1 MNYININNKFQ
12 VINFQDAVVCQNHD
26 NGLIMPQYIPEFGN
40 SFIKKLNQKTNTEI
54 ATELMYPYLN
64 EVVNKIAL
72 EKIINESLNFE
83 IPLVEVE
90 EGIFALELFHG
101 PTMAFKDVGASF
113 LSAIMQHMNRSREMT
128 RIVVATSGDT
138 GSAVANAFA
147 NVEGFEVNILF
158 PKGGVSQY
166 QEQQLTN
173 TAANVKAIE
182 VDGTFDDCQRMLKSI
197 LSKKVLCKELNITTA
212 NSINIGRLLPQIVYY
227 FLAYK
232 QLINKKKDIV
242 FSVPCGNLG
251 NLTAGLMAMRMGL
264 PITKFIAAVNENQ
277 SFYKLLKYGTYQPAK
292 TIKTYSNAMDVGN
305 PSNLDRI
312 LHLYNND
319 VLKMTEDIQC
329 ESISDLETLYSIGT
343 VYKKTNY
350 IMDPHTSVAYHALKM
365 GLKAHQ
371 NGIILSTASPDKF
384 EDVVRKAIPGMKTNE
399 KNNGEGYKFKS
410 DNNPESLKSILYET
424 AFA

>member
-12 VINFQDAVVCQNHD
+12 VINFQDAVGCQNHD

-64 EVVNKIAL
+64 EVFDKFTL
-72 EKIINESLNFE
+72 GKIIDESLNFE

-113 LSAIMQHMNRSREMT
+113 LSAIMQQMNRSREIT

-147 NVEGFEVNILF
+147 NIEGFEVNILF
-158 PKGGVSQY
+158 PKGGVSHY

-197 LSKKVLCKELNITTA
+197 LSNQILCKELNVTTA

-232 QLINKKKDIV
+232 QLVNKKKDVV

-251 NLTAGLMAMRMGL
+251 NLTAGLMAMKMGL
-264 PITKFIAAVNENQ
+264 PISNFVAAVNENQ
-277 SFYKLLKYGTYQPAK
+277 SFYKLIKYGSYQSAS

-305 PSNLDRI
+305 PSNLNRI
-312 LHLYNND
+312 MHLYNND

-329 ESISDLETLYSIGT
+329 ESVSDIETIKT
-343 VYKKTNY
+343 IKEVYRRNKY
-350 IMDPHTSVAYHALKM
+350 IMDPHSSVAYHALKLD
-365 GLKAHQ
+365 LKPHQ
-371 NGIILSTASPDKF
+371 NGIFLSTASPQKF
-384 EDVVRKAIPGMKTNE
+384 ESVVRKAIPSLKAIDLNY
-399 KNNGEGYKFKS
+399 GEGNKLKI
-410 DNNPESLKSILYET
+410 DNNTESLKEILYEI
-424 AFA
+424 AFV